1 MTTASYHGV
10 NYTVMDNDP
19 TLVTRL
25 QGNKWGG
32 HIQVVSDS
40 FTATAGDT
48 GTTGSFI
55 YVGKLPKGAIP
66 MFSVISSDGA
76 ITWTGILG
84 YSGTTDALGDL
95 AVFSAAGSQVLG
107 PSATQI
113 ATPLTAEK
121 DIYITTGTQTI
132 ADGDAITTVIAY
144 TQGH

>member
-32 HIQVVSDS
+32 HIQIVSDS

-48 GTTGSFI
+48 GGAASFI

-66 MFSVISSDGA
+66 MFSVISSPA
-76 ITWTGILG
+76 AVTWTGTLG
-84 YSGTTDALGDL
+84 YSGDPDALGDF
-95 AVFSAAGSQVLG
+95 AAFGAGSVMLG

-113 ATPLTAEK
+113 ATPLTTAK
-121 DIYITTGTQTI
+121 DVYITTAT
-132 ADGDAITTVIAY
+132 AALVSGDIVTTVIAY

>member
-10 NYTVMDNDP
+10 NYTVMDNTP

-40 FTATAGDT
+40 FTATGGDT
-48 GTTGSFI
+48 GSTGSLI
-55 YVGKLPKGAIP
+55 YVGKLPAGAIP

-76 ITWTGILG
+76 ITFTGTLG
-84 YSGTTDALGDL
+84 YSGDADALGDL
-95 AVFSAAGSQVLG
+95 AAFSGAGSQVLG

-113 ATPLTAEK
+113 ATPLTAAQ
-121 DIYITTGTQTI
+121 DIYLTTATQDI
-132 ADGDAITTVIAY
+132 ANGDAITVVLAY